1 MPFHVG
7 TLLVLS
13 SWRAAGGWDKGGCAS
28 DRSQRERGINMAVQ
42 GLQALVVTSL
52 TRAAVCR
59 LSGSFQKKLQV
70 EVKGV
75 VDPEENLPGVYPA
88 SLERLDLGS
97 RHSTAP
103 LANHLCSLPTP
114 SPGLLEAL
122 RQTGGLWGGV
132 EKTCCSATFV
142 TQEHCGSPHLWRPRK
157 TQEPT
162 LPAYLS

>member
-1 MPFHVG
+1 MFPFGSTYIQCSHLMPFHVG

-88 SLERLDLGS
+88 SLETKKDAGT
-97 RHSTAP
+97 H
-103 LANHLCSLPTP
+103 LASIPFLTQNGRKGRVSVTILY
-114 SPGLLEAL
+114 SPE
-122 RQTGGLWGGV
+122 W
-132 EKTCCSATFV
+132 C
-142 TQEHCGSPHLWRPRK
+142 
-157 TQEPT
+157 
-162 LPAYLS
+162 